1 MINAPKR
8 HSIYAQIICVIFA
21 IIFFAPFYFIII
33 NSFKTLQQIYIDPST
48 WPTSWSFDNFVR
60 GSRAIKFP
68 KLLWNSTVI
77 TVSSI
82 VLINLLGSMASWKMA
97 RSKYSKAFKI
107 MYILYILSMIVP
119 FQTVMIPVVVI
130 TSKLGMMNTRYGLVF
145 LNIGFGL
152 PLTVFLYHGFIG
164 TVPMALEE
172 SAKIDGANDHQVFW
186 RIVFPLLKP
195 ITTTIAILNLL
206 WIWNDYLLPSLVL
219 HKTAVQTIP
228 IGINKFFDLYDQ
240 QWDKALSVLLMSIVP
255 IVVVF
260 LILQKYFIE
269 GITSG
274 AVKG

>member
-1 MINAPKR
+1 MMNGPKR
-8 HSIYAQIICVIFA
+8 HSLYAQILCVIFA
-21 IIFFAPFYFIII
+21 ILFFTPFYYIII
-33 NSFKTLQQIYIDPST
+33 NSFKTLQEIYIDPST
-48 WPTSWSFDNFVR
+48 LPKSISFENFVK

-77 TVSSI
+77 TVFSI
-82 VLINLLGSMASWKMA
+82 VLINFFGSLAAWKMA
-97 RSKYSKAFKI
+97 RKANKKLFRG
-107 MYILYILSMIVP
+107 MYLLYILSMIVP

-130 TSKLGMMNTRYGLVF
+130 TSKLGLMNTRTGLIF

-164 TVPMALEE
+164 TVPKALEE
-172 SAKIDGANDHQVFW
+172 SARIDGASENQVFF

-206 WIWNDYLLPSLVL
+206 WIWNDYLLPSLIL
-219 HKTAVQTIP
+219 HKTAVQTVP

-240 QWDKALSVLLMSIVP
+240 QWDKALSVLLMSILP
-255 IVVVF
+255 IIVIF
-260 LILQKYFIE
+260 LILQKYFIA

>member
-1 MINAPKR
+1 MMNGPKR
-8 HSIYAQIICVIFA
+8 HSLYAQILCVIFA
-21 IIFFAPFYFIII
+21 ILFFTPFYYIII
-33 NSFKTLQQIYIDPST
+33 NSFKTLQEIYIDPST
-48 WPTSWSFDNFVR
+48 LPKSIGFENFVK

-77 TVSSI
+77 TVFSI
-82 VLINLLGSMASWKMA
+82 VLINFFGSLAAWKMA
-97 RSKYSKAFKI
+97 RKSNKKLFRG
-107 MYILYILSMIVP
+107 MYLLYILSMIVP

-130 TSKLGMMNTRYGLVF
+130 TSKLGLMNTRTGLIF

-164 TVPMALEE
+164 TVPKALEE
-172 SAKIDGANDHQVFW
+172 SARIDGASENQVFF
-186 RIVFPLLKP
+186 RVVFPLLKP

-206 WIWNDYLLPSLVL
+206 WIWNDYLLPSLIL
-219 HKTAVQTIP
+219 HKTAVQTVP

-240 QWDKALSVLLMSIVP
+240 QWDKALSVLLMSILP
-255 IVVVF
+255 IIVIF
-260 LILQKYFIE
+260 LILQKYFIA